1 MMTGMGD
8 TTTNQ
13 SGRSGEYYP
22 VGGGASENVQL
33 PSTSFGFGAPVAAV
47 VPPERLYDAQ
57 KNSLSN
63 WLILGGAALA
73 VLMLLFGGGS
83 NEE

>member
-13 SGRSGEYYP
+13 IGVHYAG
-22 VGGGASENVQL
+22 VI
-33 PSTSFGFGAPVAAV
+33 
-47 VPPERLYDAQ
+47 PPEELYDAQ

-63 WLILGGAALA
+63 WLILGGAALV

-83 NEE
+83 SSEE

>member
-1 MMTGMGD
+1 MMTGIGD

-13 SGRSGEYYP
+13 SGGSGENYP
-22 VGGGASENVQL
+22 GGGGVSENVQL
-33 PSTSFGFGAPVAAV
+33 PSTSFDFGVQYAGV
-47 VPPERLYDAQ
+47 VPPEDRYDAQ